1 MSVATAF
8 LALILGIT
16 IPTAAH
22 MYIRARK
29 QPLNKKGLTTLVITL
44 LTYLGTAEALRH
56 LPEGENLAQLFIIT
70 FIAVS
75 GIIATND

>member
-29 QPLNKKGLTTLVITL
+29 QPLNKKGLTTLIITL